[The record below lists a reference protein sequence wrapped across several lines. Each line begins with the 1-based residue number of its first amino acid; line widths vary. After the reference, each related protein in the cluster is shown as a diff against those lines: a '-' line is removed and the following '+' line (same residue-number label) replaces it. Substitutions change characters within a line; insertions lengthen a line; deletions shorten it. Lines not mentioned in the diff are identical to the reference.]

1 VDGEKAGAEDG
12 FSSTEEE
19 AWGASDDRGGDSGRR
34 ERAET
39 AAAAAGQAAGLF
51 RQGRSKR
58 LHDNG
63 RGRAG
68 PANPDRRLAPN
79 GRDLPVT

>member
-1 VDGEKAGAEDG
+1 MPKMASLKRGGGGV
-12 FSSTEEE
+12 
-19 AWGASDDRGGDSGRR
+19 GASDDRGGDSGRR

-39 AAAAAGQAAGLF
+39 AAAAAGRAAGLVF

-63 RGRAG
+63 SGRAG

-79 GRDLPVT
+79 GRDLPVPNGV

>member
-1 VDGEKAGAEDG
+1 MASLKRGGGGV
-12 FSSTEEE
+12 
-19 AWGASDDRGGDSGRR
+19 GASDDRGGDSARR
-34 ERAET
+34 ERAEN
-39 AAAAAGQAAGLF
+39 AAAAAGRAAGLVF

-68 PANPDRRLAPN
+68 SANPDRQLPPN